1 MATPARK
8 PAKSATPPAKVSKA
22 ATPAPVPPQ
31 ASKPAKS
38 ATPAPTPVPAVPPA
52 HSILAPAG
60 PATKSTISD
69 PPFRC
74 LRAFSIDPSLATD
87 FETAP
92 ISEVIIKAP
101 WEKLEP
107 GPSGEYLDVIDVDP
121 GSGCFYAPVDLND
134 PSLLAQN
141 GLAPSEGTPQFHQQ
155 MAYAVSRLT
164 INNFELALGRKTLW
178 RPVRD
183 LKKGPKDDSVY
194 VPQLRIYPHALRE
207 ANAYYSPD
215 KVALLFGYFNADDSN
230 TGEQLPGGT
239 VFSCLSQ
246 DIVAHETT
254 HALLDGMHRKFV
266 NATNPDVLAFHE
278 GFADVVALLQH
289 FTFPEILRNQIAN
302 TRGELQDHQS
312 LLGQLAGQ
320 FGHATGMRGALREA
334 IGTWENGKWKRQK
347 PDPAALAATTEPHA
361 RGAILVAAIFDAFLA
376 IYERRTADLLRLAT
390 AGTGILEPGAI
401 HPDLVER
408 LSGEATKAAR
418 HVLTMCIRALDYCPP
433 VDITF
438 GEYLRAIIT
447 ADCDLVEDDRLK
459 YRIAFVEAF
468 RRRGLYPPDVRTMSV
483 DSLIWRTPEND
494 EKTYSGQLEP
504 LFKLLSGEV
513 LQYVFAQSHG
523 DVTERRTLFDLQRM
537 VRKKIHN
544 WLDNYFKKGGG
555 RADAEYM
562 GLDPNKKFEV
572 HAARF
577 ALRTKPDGGVVPQ
590 LLVTV
595 LQADNMPADGDDP
608 NGPSMIFEGG
618 SSIVADL
625 RRRVVKY
632 CIRKNLKSK
641 NRLTQ
646 QQGFCMAQITNARS
660 TYVNTNPD
668 NPEREPFALLHR
680 GL

>member
-1 MATPARK
+1 MATPAQK
-8 PAKSATPPAKVSKA
+8 SAKSAPSPVKPA
-22 ATPAPVPPQ
+22 PPQ
-31 ASKPAKS
+31 ASKAAKQLN
-38 ATPAPTPVPAVPPA
+38 PAPRPVAALPQPAPPEPA
-52 HSILAPAG
+52 SRNALA
-60 PATKSTISD
+60 D
-69 PPFRC
+69 PPFRN

-87 FETAP
+87 FVTAS
-92 ISEVIIKAP
+92 ISEVTIPVP
-101 WEKLEP
+101 WEKLQP
-107 GPSGEYLDVIDVDP
+107 GPSGEYLEVIDVDP

-134 PSLLAQN
+134 PTLLAQN

-164 INNFELALGRKTLW
+164 INNFEHALGRKTLW

-183 LKKGPKDDSVY
+183 ISKGPKDDSVY
-194 VPQLRIYPHALRE
+194 VPKLRIYPHALRE
-207 ANAYYSPD
+207 ANAYYSPE
-215 KVALLFGYFNADDSN
+215 KVALLFGYFNANDDN

-239 VFSCLSQ
+239 IFTCLSQ

-289 FTFPEILRNQIAN
+289 FTFPEILRDQITN
-302 TRGELQDHQS
+302 TRGELSDHES

-334 IGTWENGKWKRQK
+334 IGTWDGDKWQRQK

-390 AGTGILEPGAI
+390 AGSGILAPGAI

-408 LSGEATKAAR
+408 LAREATKAAR

-459 YRIAFVEAF
+459 YRVAFVEAF
-468 RRRGLYPPDVRTMSV
+468 RRRGIYPPDVRTMSV

-494 EKTYSGQLEP
+494 ERGYSGELEP

-513 LQYVFAQSHG
+513 LQYVFAQSRG
-523 DVTERRTLFDLQRM
+523 DITERRTLFDLQRM

-544 WLDNYFKKGGG
+544 WLDNHFKKGG

-562 GLDPNKKFEV
+562 GLDPSKKFEV

-577 ALRTKPDGGVVPQ
+577 ALRTRPDGGVVPQ

-595 LQADNMPADGDDP
+595 LQGDNVAADATDP
-608 NGPSMIFEGG
+608 NGPSMVFEGG

-625 RRRVVKY
+625 RGRVVKY

-641 NRLTQ
+641 NRLAQ
-646 QQGFCMAQITNARS
+646 QQGFCMTQITNARS
-660 TYVNTNPD
+660 TYINTNPD

-680 GL
+680 GW

>member
-1 MATPARK
+1 MPTPARK
-8 PAKSATPPAKVSKA
+8 PAKSATGPRKLPEPAS
-22 ATPAPVPPQ
+22 PAPAPAT

-38 ATPAPTPVPAVPPA
+38 ARPASKPRPMPVPPQAVPKDGA
-52 HSILAPAG
+52 ARSAPG
-60 PATKSTISD
+60 D
-69 PPFRC
+69 PPFRS

-92 ISEVIIKAP
+92 ISEVTIQVP
-101 WEKLEP
+101 WEKLGP

-121 GSGCFYAPVDLND
+121 GSGCFYSPVDLND

-141 GLAPSEGTPQFHQQ
+141 GLTPSEGTPQFHQQ

-164 INNFELALGRKTLW
+164 INNFEQALGRKTLW

-183 LKKGPKDDSVY
+183 SQKGPKDDSVY

-207 ANAYYSPD
+207 ANAYYSPE
-215 KVALLFGYFNADDSN
+215 KVALLFGYFNANDDN

-239 VFSCLSQ
+239 IFTCLSQ

-289 FTFPEILRNQIAN
+289 FTFPETLRDQIAN
-302 TRGELQDHQS
+302 TRGELSDHES

-334 IGTWENGKWKRQK
+334 IGTWEDGKWRRQK
-347 PDPAALAATTEPHA
+347 PEPAALAATTEPHT

-376 IYERRTADLLRLAT
+376 LYEKRTADLLRIAT
-390 AGTGILEPGAI
+390 SGTGILAPGAI

-408 LSGEATKAAR
+408 LSREATKAAR

-447 ADCDLVEDDRLK
+447 ADCDLVEDDRLR
-459 YRIAFVEAF
+459 YRVAFVEAF
-468 RRRGLYPPDVRTMSV
+468 RRRGIYPPDVRTMSV

-494 EKTYSGQLEP
+494 ERTYSGHLEA

-513 LQYVFAQSHG
+513 LEYVFAQSQAE
-523 DVTERRTLFDLQRM
+523 VTERRTLFDLQRT

-544 WLDNYFKKGGG
+544 WLDNYFKKGG

-572 HAARF
+572 HASRF

-595 LQADNMPADGDDP
+595 LQADNVSADATDP

-618 SSIVADL
+618 SSLVADL

-632 CIRKNLKSK
+632 CIRKNLKSQ
-641 NRLTQ
+641 NRLAQ

-680 GL
+680 GW

>member
-1 MATPARK
+1 
-8 PAKSATPPAKVSKA
+8 
-22 ATPAPVPPQ
+22 
-31 ASKPAKS
+31 
-38 ATPAPTPVPAVPPA
+38 
-52 HSILAPAG
+52 
-60 PATKSTISD
+60 
-69 PPFRC
+69 
-74 LRAFSIDPSLATD
+74 LRAFSIDPSLATS

-92 ISEVIIKAP
+92 ISEVSIQVP
-101 WEKLEP
+101 WEKLAP
-107 GPSGEYLDVIDVDP
+107 GPCGEYLDVIDVDP

-164 INNFELALGRKTLW
+164 INSFEQALGRKTLW

-183 LKKGPKDDSVY
+183 PKKGPKDDSIY
-194 VPQLRIYPHALRE
+194 VPQLRVYPHALRE
-207 ANAYYSPD
+207 ANAYYSPE
-215 KVALLFGYFNADDSN
+215 KVALLFGYFNSDDD

-289 FTFPEILRNQIAN
+289 FTFPEILRDQIAN
-302 TRGELQDHQS
+302 TRGDFQSHQS

-320 FGHATGMRGALREA
+320 FGHATGLRGALRDA
-334 IGTWENGKWKRQK
+334 IGQWQGDRWVRQV
-347 PDPAALAATTEPHA
+347 PNPADYAATTEPHA

-376 IYERRTADLLRLAT
+376 IYEKRTADLLRIAT
-390 AGTGILEPGAI
+390 SGTGILAPGAI

-408 LSGEATKAAR
+408 LSREATKAAR

-447 ADCDLVEDDRLK
+447 ADCDLVEDDRLR
-459 YRIAFVEAF
+459 YRVAFVEAF
-468 RRRGLYPPDVRTMSV
+468 RRRGIYPPDVRTMSV

-544 WLDNYFKKGGG
+544 WLDNYFRKGG

-595 LQADNMPADGDDP
+595 LQADNVPADSGDP
-608 NGPSMIFEGG
+608 NGPPMIFEGG

-641 NRLTQ
+641 NRLAQ

>member
-8 PAKSATPPAKVSKA
+8 TPQP
-22 ATPAPVPPQ
+22 ATPASKSSQAASPPSPKPEP
-31 ASKPAKS
+31 AKPASRS
-38 ATPAPTPVPAVPPA
+38 APP
-52 HSILAPAG
+52 G
-60 PATKSTISD
+60 
-69 PPFRC
+69 PPFRS
-74 LRAFSIDPSLATD
+74 LRAFSIDPSLATSY
-87 FETAP
+87 ETAP
-92 ISEVIIKAP
+92 ISEVTIKVP
-101 WEKLEP
+101 WEQLEP
-107 GPSGEYLDVIDVDP
+107 GPCGEYLNVIDVDP

-134 PSLLAQN
+134 AALLAQD

-164 INNFELALGRKTLW
+164 IDNFEHALGRKTLW

-183 LKKGPKDDSVY
+183 PQKGPKDDSIY

-215 KVALLFGYFNADDSN
+215 KVALLFGYFNADDDN

-239 VFSCLSQ
+239 VFTCLSQ

-289 FTFPEILRNQIAN
+289 FTFPEILSNQIAN
-302 TRGELQDHQS
+302 TKGDFQSHQS
-312 LLGQLAGQ
+312 VLGQLAGQ

-334 IGTWENGKWKRQK
+334 IGQWDGDRWKRQI
-347 PDPAALAATTEPHA
+347 PDSAAYGATTEPHS

-376 IYERRTADLLRLAT
+376 IYERRTADLLRMAT
-390 AGTGILEPGAI
+390 SGSGVLGPGAI
-401 HPDLVER
+401 HPDLVDR
-408 LSGEATKAAR
+408 LSREATKAAR

-438 GEYLRAIIT
+438 GEYLRAIIS

-459 YRIAFVEAF
+459 YRVAFVEAF
-468 RRRGLYPPDVRTMSV
+468 RRRGIYPPDVRTMSV

-494 EKTYSGQLEP
+494 DTKYSGQLAP
-504 LFKLLSGEV
+504 LFEQLRVEV
-513 LQYVFAQSHG
+513 LQYVFAQSQG
-523 DVTERRTLFDLQRM
+523 NKSERETLFDLQRT
-537 VRKKIHN
+537 VRRKIHN
-544 WLDNYFKKGGG
+544 WLDIHFQKGG

-562 GLDPNKKFEV
+562 GLDPSKKFEV

-577 ALRTKPDGGVVPQ
+577 ALRSKPDGGVVPQ

-595 LQADNMPADGDDP
+595 LQADNVPADGGDP

-618 SSIVADL
+618 SSLVADL

-641 NRLTQ
+641 NRLAQ
-646 QQGFCMAQITNARS
+646 QQGFCLAQMTNARS
-660 TYVNTNPD
+660 TYVNTSPD
-668 NPEREPFALLHR
+668 HAEREPFALLHR

>member
-1 MATPARK
+1 MATPA
-8 PAKSATPPAKVSKA
+8 PEPPQP
-22 ATPAPVPPQ
+22 ATPAPKQPQ
-31 ASKPAKS
+31 AN
-38 ATPAPTPVPAVPPA
+38 APTPPEATA
-52 HSILAPAG
+52 TNAAARSAP
-60 PATKSTISD
+60 SD
-69 PPFRC
+69 PPFRS

-87 FETAP
+87 YETAP
-92 ISEVIIKAP
+92 ISEVTIQVP
-101 WEKLEP
+101 WEQLQP
-107 GPSGEYLDVIDVDP
+107 GPRGEYLDVVDVDP
-121 GSGCFYAPVDLND
+121 GSGCVYAPVDLND
-134 PSLLAQN
+134 PALLAQN

-164 INNFELALGRKTLW
+164 INNFEHALGRKTLW

-183 LKKGPKDDSVY
+183 PEEVPKDDSVY

-207 ANAYYSPD
+207 ANAYYSPE
-215 KVALLFGYFNADDSN
+215 KVALLFGYFNSDDSN

-239 VFSCLSQ
+239 VFTCLSQ

-289 FTFPEILRNQIAN
+289 FTFPELLRDQISSTKGN
-302 TRGELQDHQS
+302 LQGRQSFLGE
-312 LLGQLAGQ
+312 LAGQ
-320 FGHATGMRGALREA
+320 FGHATGLRGALREA
-334 IGTWENGKWKRQK
+334 IGQWKDDKWVRQ
-347 PDPAALAATTEPHA
+347 DPNPADYAATNEPHA
-361 RGAILVAAIFDAFLA
+361 RGAILVAAIFDAYLA

-390 AGTGILEPGAI
+390 SGSGILGPGAI
-401 HPDLVER
+401 HPDLVDR
-408 LSGEATKAAR
+408 LAHEATKAAR

-447 ADCDLVEDDRLK
+447 ADSDLVDDDRFK
-459 YRIAFVEAF
+459 YRVAFIEAF
-468 RRRGLYPPDVRTMSV
+468 RRRGIYPPDVRTMSV

-494 EKTYSGQLEP
+494 DKTYTGQLEP
-504 LFKLLSGEV
+504 LFELLSGEV
-513 LQYVFAQSHG
+513 LNYVFAQSHG
-523 DVTERRTLFDLQRM
+523 DVTERQTLFDLQRM
-537 VRKKIHN
+537 ARIKIHK
-544 WLDNYFKKGGG
+544 WLDDYFKNGGH
-555 RADAEYM
+555 ADAEYM
-562 GLDPNKKFEV
+562 GLDPSKTFEV
-572 HAARF
+572 HASRF
-577 ALRTKPDGGVVPQ
+577 ALRIKPDGGVVPQ

-595 LQADNMPADGDDP
+595 LQSDTVSADSSDP
-608 NGPSMIFEGG
+608 NGPPMIFEGG

-641 NRLTQ
+641 NRLAQ
-646 QQGFCMAQITNARS
+646 QQGFCLAQMTNARS

-668 NPEREPFALLHR
+668 HAEREPFALLHR

>member
-8 PAKSATPPAKVSKA
+8 PAKSATVPRKLPEPALPA
-22 ATPAPVPPQ
+22 PTPAT

-38 ATPAPTPVPAVPPA
+38 ATPPPKPMPIPAPRQAVPKDGA
-52 HSILAPAG
+52 ARSAPG
-60 PATKSTISD
+60 D
-69 PPFRC
+69 PPFRS

-92 ISEVIIKAP
+92 ISEVTIQVP

-121 GSGCFYAPVDLND
+121 GSGCFYSAVDLNH

-164 INNFELALGRKTLW
+164 IDNFEHALGRKTLW

-183 LKKGPKDDSVY
+183 PQKGPKDDSVY

-207 ANAYYSPD
+207 ANAYYSPE
-215 KVALLFGYFNADDSN
+215 KVALLFGYFNANHDN
-230 TGEQLPGGT
+230 TGAQLPGGT
-239 VFSCLSQ
+239 IFTCLSQ

-289 FTFPEILRNQIAN
+289 FTFPETLRDQIAN
-302 TRGELQDHQS
+302 TRGELSDHES

-334 IGTWENGKWKRQK
+334 IGTWEDGKWRRQK
-347 PDPAALAATTEPHA
+347 PEPAALAATTEPHA

-376 IYERRTADLLRLAT
+376 IYEKRTADLLRIAT
-390 AGTGILEPGAI
+390 SGTGILAPGAI

-447 ADCDLVEDDRLK
+447 ADCDLVEDDRLR
-459 YRIAFVEAF
+459 YRVAFVEAF
-468 RRRGLYPPDVRTMSV
+468 RRRGIYPPDVRTMSV
-483 DSLIWRTPEND
+483 DSLIWHTPEND
-494 EKTYSGQLEP
+494 EKKYSGHLEA

-513 LQYVFAQSHG
+513 LQYVYAQSQAE
-523 DVTERRTLFDLQRM
+523 VTERRTLFDLQRA

-544 WLDNYFKKGGG
+544 WLDNYFKKGG

-572 HAARF
+572 YASRF

-590 LLVTV
+590 LLITV
-595 LQADNMPADGDDP
+595 LQADKVPADATDP

-618 SSIVADL
+618 SSLVADL

-660 TYVNTNPD
+660 TYVNTNPN
-668 NPEREPFALLHR
+668 NPQREPFALLHR
-680 GL
+680 GW

>member
-8 PAKSATPPAKVSKA
+8 PSRAPTPTSKPPLTGA
-22 ATPAPVPPQ
+22 RWRGSDTPISTPR
-31 ASKPAKS
+31 SKPA
-38 ATPAPTPVPAVPPA
+38 
-52 HSILAPAG
+52 
-60 PATKSTISD
+60 D

-74 LRAFSIDPSLATD
+74 LRAFSTDPSLASSY
-87 FETAP
+87 ETAP
-92 ISEVIIKAP
+92 ISEVTIKIP
-101 WEKLEP
+101 WEQLEP
-107 GPSGEYLDVIDVDP
+107 GPCGEYLNVIDVDP

-134 PSLLAQN
+134 PSLLAQD

-164 INNFELALGRKTLW
+164 IDNFEHALGRKTLW

-183 LKKGPKDDSVY
+183 PSKGPKDDSIY
-194 VPQLRIYPHALRE
+194 VPQLRVYPHALRE

-215 KVALLFGYFNADDSN
+215 KVAILFGYFNADDD

-239 VFSCLSQ
+239 IFTCLSQ
-246 DIVAHETT
+246 DIVSHETT

-289 FTFPEILRNQIAN
+289 FTFPEILRDQIAN
-302 TRGELQDHQS
+302 TRGDFQSHQS

-320 FGHATGMRGALREA
+320 FGHATGLRGALREA
-334 IGTWENGKWKRQK
+334 IGKRDDQGNWVRQV
-347 PDPAALAATTEPHA
+347 PDPAAYGATTEPHA

-390 AGTGILEPGAI
+390 SGSGILAPGAI

-408 LSGEATKAAR
+408 LASEATKAAR

-438 GEYLRAIIT
+438 GEYLRAIIS

-459 YRIAFVEAF
+459 YRVAFVEAF
-468 RRRGLYPPDVRTMSV
+468 RRRGIYPPDVRTMSV

-494 EKTYSGQLEP
+494 EKSYSGRLEP
-504 LFKLLSGEV
+504 LFQLLSGEV
-513 LQYVFAQSHG
+513 LQYVFAKSHG
-523 DVTERRTLFDLQRM
+523 DVTERKTLFDLQRLA
-537 VRKKIHN
+537 RKKIHN
-544 WLDNYFKKGGG
+544 WLDAYFKRDG
-555 RADAEYM
+555 RSDAEYM
-562 GLDPNKKFEV
+562 GLDPAKKFEV

-595 LQADNMPADGDDP
+595 LQADNVPADPGDP

-618 SSIVADL
+618 SCLVADL

-641 NRLTQ
+641 NRLAQ
-646 QQGFCMAQITNARS
+646 QQGFCMAQMTNARS
-660 TYVNTNPD
+660 TYVDTSPD
-668 NPEREPFALLHR
+668 HAEHEPFALLHR

>member
-8 PAKSATPPAKVSKA
+8 P
-22 ATPAPVPPQ
+22 PQ
-31 ASKPAKS
+31 ASLPVKSSRPATSKPSAAKL
-38 ATPAPTPVPAVPPA
+38 PPA
-52 HSILAPAG
+52 APSVTPKPEDAKG
-60 PATKSTISD
+60 EKSSPYGD

-74 LRAFSIDPSLATD
+74 LRAFSVDPSLATD
-87 FETAP
+87 YTTAP
-92 ISEVIIKAP
+92 ISEIVIKVP
-101 WEKLEP
+101 WEKLTP
-107 GPSGEYLDVIDVDP
+107 GPKGEYLDVVDVDP

-134 PSLLAQN
+134 ASVLAQN

-164 INNFELALGRKTLW
+164 IDNFEHALGRKTLW
-178 RPVRD
+178 RPVRAPS
-183 LKKGPKDDSVY
+183 KGPKDDSVF

-215 KVALLFGYFNADDSN
+215 KVALLFGYFNADDDN

-278 GFADVVALLQH
+278 GFADIVALLQH
-289 FTFPEILRNQIAN
+289 FTFPEVLSDQIAN
-302 TRGELQDHQS
+302 TRGDFKSHQS

-320 FGHATGMRGALREA
+320 FGHATGLRGALRDA
-334 IGTWENGKWKRQK
+334 IGKWEDGKWKRQK
-347 PDPAALAATTEPHA
+347 PDPTAYTATTEPHL

-376 IYERRTADLLRLAT
+376 IYERRTEDLLRLAT
-390 AGTGILEPGAI
+390 AGSGVLGPGAI
-401 HPDLVER
+401 HPDLVQR
-408 LSGEATKAAR
+408 LANEASKSAH

-438 GEYLRAIIT
+438 GEYLRAIIS

-459 YRIAFVEAF
+459 YRVAFVEAF
-468 RRRGLYPPDVRTMSV
+468 RRRGIYPPDVRTMSV

-494 EKTYSGQLEP
+494 EKVYSGKLEP
-504 LFKLLSGEV
+504 LFQQLSGEV
-513 LQYVFAQSHG
+513 LRYVFAESHG
-523 DVTERRTLFDLQRM
+523 DITERRTLFDLQRQ
-537 VRKKIHN
+537 VRRKIHN
-544 WLDNYFKKGGG
+544 WLDAYFQRGGQ
-555 RADAEYM
+555 ADAEYM
-562 GLDPNKKFEV
+562 GLDPKKKFEV

-577 ALRTKPDGGVVPQ
+577 ALRSKPDGGVVPQ

-595 LQADNMPADGDDP
+595 LQADEVQADGGDP
-608 NGPSMIFEGG
+608 NGPKMIFEGG

-625 RRRVVKY
+625 RRRVIKY

-641 NRLTQ
+641 SRLAQ
-646 QQGFCMAQITNARS
+646 QQGFAMAQLTSARS
-660 TYVNTNPD
+660 TYVNTDPN

-680 GL
+680 GM

>member
-8 PAKSATPPAKVSKA
+8 PPPPAPPASKPPQAAKGAAPKPESAKPASRSTPPA
-22 ATPAPVPPQ
+22 
-31 ASKPAKS
+31 
-38 ATPAPTPVPAVPPA
+38 
-52 HSILAPAG
+52 
-60 PATKSTISD
+60 
-69 PPFRC
+69 PPFRS
-74 LRAFSIDPSLATD
+74 LRAFSIDPSLATSY
-87 FETAP
+87 ETAP
-92 ISEVIIKAP
+92 ISEVAIKVP
-101 WEKLEP
+101 WEELEP
-107 GPSGEYLDVIDVDP
+107 GPCGEYLDVVAVDP
-121 GSGCFYAPVDLND
+121 GSGCFYAPADLND
-134 PSLLAQN
+134 PSLLAQD

-164 INNFELALGRKTLW
+164 IDNFEHALGRKTLW

-183 LKKGPKDDSVY
+183 PNKGPKDDSIY

-207 ANAYYSPD
+207 ANAYYSPE
-215 KVALLFGYFNADDSN
+215 KVALLFGYFNADDD

-239 VFSCLSQ
+239 VFTCLSQ

-289 FTFPEILRNQIAN
+289 FTFPEILRDQIAN
-302 TRGELQDHQS
+302 TRGDFQSHQS

-320 FGHATGMRGALREA
+320 FGHATGLRGALREA
-334 IGTWENGKWKRQK
+334 IGEWVGDKWVRQV
-347 PDPAALAATTEPHA
+347 PNPSDYGATTEPHA

-376 IYERRTADLLRLAT
+376 IYARRTADLLRLAT
-390 AGTGILEPGAI
+390 SGSGILAPGAI

-408 LSGEATKAAR
+408 LASEATKAAR

-438 GEYLRAIIT
+438 GEYLRAIIS
-447 ADCDLVEDDRLK
+447 ADCDLVKDDRLK
-459 YRIAFVEAF
+459 YRVAFVEAF
-468 RRRGLYPPDVRTMSV
+468 RRRGIYPPDVRTMSV

-494 EKTYSGQLEP
+494 EKSYSGRLEP
-504 LFKLLSGEV
+504 LFQLLSGEV
-513 LQYVFAQSHG
+513 LQYLFAQSHG
-523 DVTERRTLFDLQRM
+523 DITERRTLFDLQRQ
-537 VRKKIHN
+537 VRRKIHN
-544 WLDNYFKKGGG
+544 WLDAHFERDG
-555 RADAEYM
+555 RSDAEYM
-562 GLDPNKKFEV
+562 GLDPAKKFEV

-595 LQADNMPADGDDP
+595 LQADTVPADAGDP
-608 NGPSMIFEGG
+608 NGPPMIFEGG
-618 SSIVADL
+618 SSLVADL

-641 NRLTQ
+641 SRLAQ
-646 QQGFCMAQITNARS
+646 QQGFCMAQMTNARS
-660 TYVNTNPD
+660 TYVNTSPD
-668 NPEREPFALLHR
+668 HAEREPFALLHR

>member
-8 PAKSATPPAKVSKA
+8 PPQTAAPDPKTVPTGAATAKSATAASPPKSAPAK
-22 ATPAPVPPQ
+22 PPHRN
-31 ASKPAKS
+31 A
-38 ATPAPTPVPAVPPA
+38 
-52 HSILAPAG
+52 LA
-60 PATKSTISD
+60 D

-87 FETAP
+87 YQTAP
-92 ISEVIIKAP
+92 ISEVTIKVP
-101 WEKLEP
+101 WEQLQA
-107 GPSGEYLDVIDVDP
+107 GPRGEYLDVIDADP
-121 GSGCFYAPVDLND
+121 GSACFYEPVDLND

-164 INNFELALGRKTLW
+164 IDNFEHALGRKTLW

-183 LKKGPKDDSVY
+183 PKKGTKDDSVY
-194 VPQLRIYPHALRE
+194 VSQLRIYPHALRE

-215 KVALLFGYFNADDSN
+215 KVALLFGYFNADADN

-239 VFSCLSQ
+239 VFTCLSQ
-246 DIVAHETT
+246 DVVSHETT

-278 GFADVVALLQH
+278 GFADIVALLQH
-289 FTFPEILRNQIAN
+289 FTFPEILTDQIAATQGN
-302 TRGELQDHQS
+302 FTNHQTF
-312 LLGQLAGQ
+312 LGQLAGQ
-320 FGHATGMRGALREA
+320 FGHATGLRGALREA
-334 IGTWENGKWKRQK
+334 IGKWEGNVWTRQV
-347 PDPAALAATTEPHA
+347 PDPAAYQATTEPHA

-376 IYERRTADLLRLAT
+376 IYERRTSDLLRIAT
-390 AGTGILEPGAI
+390 AGIGILGQGAI
-401 HPDLVER
+401 HPDLVQR
-408 LSGEATKAAR
+408 LASEASKAAR

-447 ADCDLVEDDRLK
+447 ADYDLVDDDRFK
-459 YRIAFVEAF
+459 YRVAFVEAF
-468 RRRGLYPPDVRTMSV
+468 RRRGIYPPDVRTMSV

-494 EKTYSGQLEP
+494 EKSYSGKLEP
-504 LFKLLSGEV
+504 LFGLLSGEV

-523 DVTERRTLFDLQRM
+523 DVSERNTLFDLQRQ
-537 VRKKIHN
+537 VRRKIHN
-544 WLDNYFKKGGG
+544 WLDAYFKRGGSS
-555 RADAEYM
+555 DAQYM

-577 ALRTKPDGGVVPQ
+577 ALRTKPDGGVIPQ
-590 LLVTV
+590 LLITV
-595 LQADNMPADGDDP
+595 LQADEVQADATDP
-608 NGPSMIFEGG
+608 NGPTMIFEGG
-618 SSIVADL
+618 SSLVADL
-625 RRRVVKY
+625 RRRKVRY

-641 NRLTQ
+641 TRLAQ
-646 QQGFCMAQITNARS
+646 QQGFRMTQITSARS
-660 TYVNTNPD
+660 TYVNTDPD
-668 NPEREPFALLHR
+668 HPEREPFALLHR